1 MNDHYNI
8 EETRKEQEKLK
19 KELQVA
25 RVCNTYRNISPVQG
39 GSLSTYTNTSN
50 TTTNTTNTTTGSA
63 INTTTTTNANRKV
76 RLEHQVPTTSLL
88 LALSADHHIHI
99 RPLCTSSDVLLA
111 LYELLDPTIFL
122 YGCIQLPHILPD
134 GFNKHVNGFY
144 RYIYQ
149 LNQPGIWQYIQ

>member
-1 MNDHYNI
+1 MNDYYNI
-8 EETRKEQEKLK
+8 VETRKEQEKLK

-25 RVCNTYRNISPVQG
+25 RVCDTYMSISPVQG
-39 GSLSTYTNTSN
+39 GSLSALTNTPI
-50 TTTNTTNTTTGSA
+50 TTNTTTGS
-63 INTTTTTNANRKV
+63 IINTNTTTNSNRKV

-88 LALSADHHIHI
+88 LALSADHHTHI

>member
-1 MNDHYNI
+1 MNDYYNI
-8 EETRKEQEKLK
+8 VETRKEQEKLK

-25 RVCNTYRNISPVQG
+25 RVCNTYRSISPVQG
-39 GSLSTYTNTSN
+39 GSLSTYTNTPN
-50 TTTNTTNTTTGSA
+50 TTTINTTIGST
-63 INTTTTTNANRKV
+63 INTTTTTTTSNRKV

-122 YGCIQLPHILPD
+122 YGCILLPHILPD

-149 LNQPGIWQYIQ
+149 LNQPGIWQYI